1 MWVKLKRV
9 QIIGTLFIFKKINK
23 MIILTIYPDTLTDSE
38 TMFCIIFF
46 LVMVMLY
53 FFRHVPIIGILLK
66 IVIMFF
72 LVLFATLFINYAKK
86 EIKEWWSK

>member
-1 MWVKLKRV
+1 
-9 QIIGTLFIFKKINK
+9 
-23 MIILTIYPDTLTDSE
+23 MIILTIYPDTLTTGE
-38 TMFCIIFF
+38 TMFWIIFC

-53 FFRHVPIIGILLK
+53 FFRHIPIIGILWK
-66 IVIMFF
+66 IVVMFF